1 MEYYNL
7 VLKVK
12 YPSFYNRRR
21 IMESSYILMSSVN
34 EDELNFEI
42 PEVTK
47 MMDDIIS
54 KRSKV
59 GSKRTAKYTKIRH
72 TLREAVS
79 YRIVVSSVQIKKK
92 STAFEEME
100 SIIDEINK

>member
-21 IMESSYILMSSVN
+21 LIESSYIIMSSVN
-34 EDELNFEI
+34 EDELSLEI
-42 PEVTK
+42 PEISK
-47 MMDDIIS
+47 MMDEIIS
-54 KRSKV
+54 KKSKI
-59 GSKRTAKYTKIRH
+59 GGKRTSRYTKIRH
-72 TLREAVS
+72 TLRETVS
-79 YRIVVSSVQIKKK
+79 YRIVISCVHIRKK

-100 SIIDEINK
+100 SIMEEINK